1 MVLGYLQV
9 WAAAVSTGPD
19 NISLNASY
27 KNADGYAFQVGY
39 GRISHSHP
47 ICLSFIMNYLFV
59 SLFRLVTT
67 RSASRSRNSN
77 NLRIPLHPIF

>member
-39 GRISHSHP
+39 GNISHSHP
-47 ICLSFIMNYLFV
+47 ICLSFSMNYVFV
-59 SLFRLVTT
+59 SLFRPVKTP
-67 RSASRSRNSN
+67 SVSMSRNSS
-77 NLRIPLHPIF
+77 NLRIPLHSIL